1 MVLALENE
9 GGGVVNTH
17 EGRCESFAWAL
28 RRMTAWIV
36 VVWLP
41 RHRQRRGSWLWGCN
55 MEGWGCEW
63 CGRSW
68 VVSVSAHGSLLS
80 ALVDRSCRR
89 SWVVRV
95 GAREMGSRAPWCGVA
110 VVVVWKRPS
119 WEVTKGGGGDE
130 HRWRRR
136 RAWLV
141 VVGRRE
147 WPCLGSMIAKQ
158 TLFIRDK

>member
-9 GGGVVNTH
+9 GGGVLNTH

-28 RRMTAWIV
+28 RRMMVWIV

-80 ALVDRSCRR
+80 ALVDRLCRR
-89 SWVVRV
+89 SWVVCV
-95 GAREMGSRAPWCGVA
+95 GAREMGSRWEEESGRVWVA
-110 VVVVWKRPS
+110 
-119 WEVTKGGGGDE
+119 
-130 HRWRRR
+130 
-136 RAWLV
+136 
-141 VVGRRE
+141 
-147 WPCLGSMIAKQ
+147 
-158 TLFIRDK
+158 

>member
-1 MVLALENE
+1 
-9 GGGVVNTH
+9 VNTH

-41 RHRQRRGSWLWGCN
+41 RHRQQRGSWLWGCN
-55 MEGWGCEW
+55 MEGRGCEW

-95 GAREMGSRAPWCGVA
+95 GAREMGS
-110 VVVVWKRPS
+110 
-119 WEVTKGGGGDE
+119 
-130 HRWRRR
+130 
-136 RAWLV
+136 
-141 VVGRRE
+141 
-147 WPCLGSMIAKQ
+147 
-158 TLFIRDK
+158 